1 MKNDFLNNSN
11 QEDEEKFLK
20 VFDSNNPEE
29 ITKKFKQDLITFL
42 VLLNGLIIF
51 LIMATPTVM
60 YKPAIYLYP
69 SQPTKVNLTL
79 DKTIV
84 IQTNI
89 PKYHNGWNVLAYPN
103 GKIVDLQPQFTD
115 CDKLESD
122 RFGFEYAKDAC
133 KNNNYPYIFWEGTQ
147 ISKLMPKNED
157 GWVVAKSEINTFLNE
172 ITEKIGFNQSEK
184 AEFIRYWSYALD
196 NEKSGYFFIYFIQN
210 NEVDKYAPIYVKPKP
225 DSTNRILMIVR
236 PIKKLI
242 KCKEQKLVTIKRN
255 GFTLVEWGGSI
266 EK

>member
-1 MKNDFLNNSN
+1 MENDFLMNCN
-11 QEDEEKFLK
+11 DE
-20 VFDSNNPEE
+20 NAEE
-29 ITKKFKQDLITFL
+29 TTKKFKQDLITFL

-69 SQPTKVNLTL
+69 SQPTKVNITL

-103 GKIVDLQPQFTD
+103 GKIVDLQSQFTD
-115 CDKLESD
+115 CDKLESS

-133 KNNNYPYIFWEGTQ
+133 KNNNYPYIFWEGEQ
-147 ISKLMPKNED
+147 ITKLLPKKND
-157 GWVVAKSEINTFLNE
+157 GWVVAKSEINKFLNE
-172 ITEKIGFNQSEK
+172 KTDEIGFNKNEK
-184 AEFIRYWSYALD
+184 SEFIRYWSYAL
-196 NEKSGYFFIYFIQN
+196 NNKKSNYFFIYFIQN
-210 NEVDKYAPIYVKPKP
+210 SEVDKYAPIYVKPQP

-236 PIKKLI
+236 PIEKPI
-242 KCKEQKLVTIKRN
+242 KCKKQKLETFKRD